1 MPEIVTSR
9 SRTDREEDIVK
20 LREKI
25 DGLRSAEKV
34 KRSQAQA
41 YTEECRRAGLDPI
54 HNNRPEDQEAF
65 ARIDEAWKDA
75 DGLAEEASSYEYKLN
90 RLVVNEGHE
99 VANNVRDL
107 DPDHPEVRRVV
118 GLANMFM
125 ASEDYKQLRRSGALD
140 GVAGARCNT
149 ATVQVATR
157 DQLISRLFPGVSM
170 AALNADAL
178 VPEDQQLFPPVAI
191 PVRNLRVRDLV
202 AVTTTDTDTVE
213 WVEETTRTDAA
224 VETSYGV
231 AAPAATYEYTRRE
244 TGVKRIPQHIKATKG
259 NLADAGQLRNL
270 LDNRLVYGVGKRL
283 DTQMIN
289 GTGAGDNL
297 KGVLETSG
305 IGSVN
310 APGGSDIT
318 SALHKGITA
327 VRLSLEDEPDAF
339 LVHPSTYEAF
349 VLARAD
355 AVSAGDKKGQYLS
368 LQGPQNQT
376 APNIWGKPVVLSTV
390 IAPDSALVGAWR
402 QGATLYVRSGI
413 QVAVTDSDSDDFLKG
428 IITILAELRA
438 AFAVQQPKAFCEVL
452 GAAVS
457 GG

>member
-9 SRTDREEDIVK
+9 SRTEREEDIVK
-20 LREKI
+20 LRERV
-25 DGLRSAEKV
+25 DSLQAAENV
-34 KRSQAQA
+34 KRAQAKA
-41 YTEECRRAGLDPI
+41 YTEECRRAGLDPL
-54 HNNRPEDQEAF
+54 HNNRPEDAEAF
-65 ARIDEAWKDA
+65 ARIDEAWKEA
-75 DGLAEEASSYEYKLN
+75 DELASERKDFEYKLS
-90 RLVVNEGHE
+90 RLVINEGHE
-99 VANNVRDL
+99 ADASARGDAS
-107 DPDHPEVRRVV
+107 HPEVRRVL

-125 ASEDYKQLRRSGALD
+125 ASEDYKQLKRSGALD

-157 DQLISRLFPGVSM
+157 DQLITRLFPGISM

-178 VPEDQQLFPPVAI
+178 VPEDQQLFPPVGV
-191 PVRNLRVRDLV
+191 PVRQLRVRDLV

-231 AAPAATYEYTRRE
+231 AAPAATYEYARKE

-297 KGVLETSG
+297 RGVLETSG

-310 APGGSDIT
+310 APGGTDIT
-318 SALHKGITA
+318 AALHRGITA

-355 AVSAGDKKGQYLS
+355 AATAGDKKGQYLS
-368 LQGPQNQT
+368 LQGPQNTT
-376 APNIWGKPVVLSTV
+376 APNIWGKPVVMSTV
-390 IAPDSALVGAWR
+390 IPADSALVGAWR